1 MRTKILMVC
10 LGNICRSPL
19 AEGILKSKLD
29 KEVFEVDSAGTASY
43 HIGKRPDNR
52 SISTAKRYGIDIS
65 KQRCRQFT
73 HKDFSN
79 FDMIFAMDK
88 SNYENIIALAK
99 SKDEKAKVSLLLQR
113 SNSVNKEV
121 PDPYYGG
128 EDGFE
133 EIFHLLDSACTI
145 IAQDLKYN

>member
-1 MRTKILMVC
+1 MVC

-19 AEGILKSKLD
+19 AEGILKGKLD
-29 KEVFEVDSAGTASY
+29 EEGFEVDSAGTASY

-65 KQRCRQFT
+65 QQHCRQFT
-73 HKDFSN
+73 YKDFSD

-88 SNYENIIALAK
+88 CNYENIIALARN
-99 SKDEKAKVSLLLQR
+99 KDEKAKVSLLLHR
-113 SNSVNKEV
+113 SNSINKEV

-133 EIFHLLDSACTI
+133 EIFHLLDSACNM